1 MELAKQHGKGSH
13 RVWISLPSFFKQAF
27 SANYRGLLAIS
38 SSSSLLA
45 GVITRRLLAFNTT

>member
-1 MELAKQHGKGSH
+1 M
-13 RVWISLPSFFKQAF
+13 WISLPSFFKQAF